1 VLPCEKLSR
10 VDIAISLTI
19 GMSDV
24 ARQGIWF
31 EGAGVSPGT
40 AHGKVHVV
48 RDDLDDVA
56 RYRIAPSQ
64 IPDEIGRFEAALI
77 QTRMQILEMQ
87 QRIAESIGAKD
98 AAIFDAH
105 LLVVEDRTLIDEVL
119 RKLETDLCN
128 VEWVF
133 QEVATHYAET
143 LTKIDDPYLRER
155 ALDIQDVTKRVIR
168 NLQGKAPKTF
178 LGLSEPHILIAHN
191 LTPSDTASMN
201 RERVLGIATDLGS
214 RTSHTAIMARSLN
227 IPAIVGLHDITA
239 KLETG
244 QNVLLDGTDGLL
256 IVDPTPETLAQYAEI
271 ESRRARV
278 VAQLRELRETRSTTR
293 DGRHIVLS
301 ANIELPE
308 DVDAVKANGAEG
320 IGLYRTEFLYLNR
333 NTLPTEDEQYEIY
346 RKVAARVRPDPLIIR
361 TFDLGGDK
369 LAPGTVDITDELN
382 PFLGWRAIRFCLEN
396 IDIFKT
402 QLRAILR
409 AAAAGNVKIMFPMI
423 SGSDELRRAIAVVA
437 ECKEELLSLKIDIG
451 EKIEVGAMIEIPAAA
466 LSANVLARQVDFF
479 SIGTNDLI
487 QYTLAVDRVNE
498 RIAHLYEPTHPAI
511 LRLLKMVADAAH
523 ANNIWVGV
531 CGEMAG
537 DVALIPLLLGFGVD
551 ELSASATLVP
561 RVKRAVQSLAI
572 PECQELV
579 EEVLKLNTPSEV
591 LARCLELADKRYGDL
606 LG

>member
-1 VLPCEKLSR
+1 MNEQN
-10 VDIAISLTI
+10 
-19 GMSDV
+19 
-24 ARQGIWF
+24 ARREIRF
-31 EGAGVSPGT
+31 EGAGVSPGI
-40 AHGKVHVV
+40 ARGQVHVV
-48 RDDLDDVA
+48 LDDFDDVA
-56 RYRIAPSQ
+56 RYRISLSQ
-64 IPDEIGRFEAALI
+64 VTDEIGRFEAALI

-133 QEVATHYAET
+133 QEVATTYAET
-143 LTKIDDPYLRER
+143 LNKIDDPYLRER

-178 LGLSEPHILIAHN
+178 LALSEPHILIAHN
-191 LTPSDTASMN
+191 LTPSDTAAMN
-201 RERVLGIATDLGS
+201 RERVLGLATDLGS

-227 IPAIVGLHDITA
+227 IPAVVGLHDITE

-244 QNVLLDGTDGLL
+244 QYVLLDGTNGFL
-256 IVDPTPETLAQYAEI
+256 IVDPTPETLKHYGEV
-271 ESRRARV
+271 ESKRIKV
-278 VAQLRELRETRSTTR
+278 VAQLKELRETVSTTR

-308 DVDAVKANGAEG
+308 DVDAVAANGAEG

-333 NTLPTEDEQYEIY
+333 NTLPTEDEQYETY
-346 RKVAARVRPDPLIIR
+346 RKVAERVRPDPLIIR

-369 LAPGTVDITDELN
+369 LAPGAVDISDELN

-409 AAAAGNVKIMFPMI
+409 AAAVGNVKIMFPMI
-423 SGSDELRRAIAVVA
+423 SGLDELRAAMSVLA
-437 ECKEELLSLKIDIG
+437 ECKEELCASKIDIG
-451 EKIEVGAMIEIPAAA
+451 EKTEVGAMIEIPSAAI
-466 LSANVLARQVDFF
+466 SADVLASEVDFF

-487 QYTLAVDRVNE
+487 QYALAVDRVNE
-498 RIAHLYEPTHPAI
+498 RIAHLYEPTHPAV
-511 LRLLKMVADAAH
+511 LRLLKMIADAAH

-537 DVALIPLLLGFGVD
+537 DVALIPLLLGLDMD
-551 ELSASATLVP
+551 ELSAGANLVP

-572 PECQELV
+572 PECRELV
-579 EEVLKLNTPSEV
+579 EEALKLQTPSEV

>member
-1 VLPCEKLSR
+1 
-10 VDIAISLTI
+10 
-19 GMSDV
+19 MSG
-24 ARQGIWF
+24 ATTPKETRF
-31 EGAGVSPGT
+31 EGAGVSPGI
-40 AHGKVHVV
+40 ALGKVHVV
-48 RDDLDDVA
+48 RDEFDEVV
-56 RYRIAPSQ
+56 RYPIASSQ
-64 IPDEIGRFEAALI
+64 VPDEIGRFETALI

-133 QEVATHYAET
+133 QEVATRYAET
-143 LTKIDDPYLRER
+143 LNKIDDPYLRER

-178 LGLSEPHILIAHN
+178 IPLDEPHILVTHN
-191 LTPSDTASMN
+191 LTPSDTASIDRAN
-201 RERVLGIATDLGS
+201 VLGIATDLGS
-214 RTSHTAIMARSLN
+214 RTSHTAILARSLN

-244 QNVLLDGTDGLL
+244 QQVLLDGNDGWL
-256 IVDPTPETLAQYAEI
+256 ILDPMPETLAQYAKI

-278 VAQLRELRETRSTTR
+278 TAQLKELRETTSTTR

-333 NTLPTEDEQYEIY
+333 PTLPTEEEQYRTY
-346 RKVAARVRPDPLIIR
+346 RKVAERVCPDPLIIR

-369 LAPGTVDITDELN
+369 LAPGTVDIGDELN

-396 IDIFKT
+396 VEIFKT

-409 AAAAGNVKIMFPMI
+409 ASAVGNVKIMFPMI
-423 SGSDELRRAIAVVA
+423 SGVDELRRATAVLE
-437 ECKEELLSLKIDIG
+437 ECKEELRNSKMDMAERL
-451 EKIEVGAMIEIPAAA
+451 EVGAMIEIPSAAICA
-466 LSANVLARQVDFF
+466 SVLASEVDFF

-498 RIAHLYEPTHPAI
+498 KIAHLYEPTHPAI
-511 LRLLKMVADAAH
+511 VRLLKMIADAAH
-523 ANNIWVGV
+523 ANKLWVGV

-537 DVALIPLLLGFGVD
+537 DVALVPLLLGLGMD
-551 ELSASATLVP
+551 ELSAAATLVP
-561 RVKRAVQSLAI
+561 RVKRAVQSLTI
-572 PECQELV
+572 PECRELV
-579 EEVLKLNTPSEV
+579 EETFKLNTASEI

>member
-1 VLPCEKLSR
+1 MNEQN
-10 VDIAISLTI
+10 
-19 GMSDV
+19 
-24 ARQGIWF
+24 ARREIRF
-31 EGAGVSPGT
+31 EGAGVSPGI
-40 AHGKVHVV
+40 ARGQVHVV
-48 RDDLDDVA
+48 LDDFDDVA
-56 RYRIAPSQ
+56 RYRISLSQ
-64 IPDEIGRFEAALI
+64 VTDEIGRFEAALI

-133 QEVATHYAET
+133 QEVATTYAET
-143 LTKIDDPYLRER
+143 LNKIDDPYLRER

-168 NLQGKAPKTF
+168 NLQGKAPKAF

-191 LTPSDTASMN
+191 LTPSDTAAMN
-201 RERVLGIATDLGS
+201 RERVLGLATDLGS

-227 IPAIVGLHDITA
+227 IPAVVGLHDITE

-244 QNVLLDGTDGLL
+244 QHVLLDGTNGFL
-256 IVDPTPETLAQYAEI
+256 IVDPTPETLKRYGEI
-271 ESRRARV
+271 ESRRVKV
-278 VAQLRELRETRSTTR
+278 VAQLKELRETTSTTR

-308 DVDAVKANGAEG
+308 DVDAVAANGAEG

-333 NTLPTEDEQYEIY
+333 STLPTEDEQYETY
-346 RKVAARVRPDPLIIR
+346 RKVAERVRPDPLIIR

-369 LAPGTVDITDELN
+369 LAPGTVDISDELN

-409 AAAAGNVKIMFPMI
+409 ASAVGNVKIMFPMI
-423 SGSDELRRAIAVVA
+423 SGLDELRGAISVLA
-437 ECKEELLSLKIDIG
+437 ECKEELCASKIDFG
-451 EKIEVGAMIEIPAAA
+451 DKTEVGAMIEIPSAAI
-466 LSANVLARQVDFF
+466 SADVLAREVDFF

-487 QYTLAVDRVNE
+487 QYALAVDRVNE
-498 RIAHLYEPTHPAI
+498 RIAHLYEPTHPAV
-511 LRLLKMVADAAH
+511 LRLLKMIADAAH
-523 ANNIWVGV
+523 ASEIWVGV

-537 DVALIPLLLGFGVD
+537 DVALIPLLLGLGMD
-551 ELSASATLVP
+551 ELSAGATLVP

-572 PECQELV
+572 PECRELV
-579 EEVLKLNTPSEV
+579 EETLKLQTPSEI
-591 LARCLELADKRYGDL
+591 LGRCLELADKRYGDL